1 MKPKLSDK
9 EVVQKIARDEGL
21 NHTNEFY
28 REEAK
33 RIYKREPSPSTVV
46 KRIGPLSVRLRHNEK
61 DLIRKGKIF
70 LSQMSNSS
78 GLAQYIIVK
87 ASAS

>member
-1 MKPKLSDK
+1 MRQRLSDK
-9 EVVQKIARDEGL
+9 EIIQKIAGDKGL

-33 RIYKREPSPSTVV
+33 RLYKREPSPSTVV
-46 KRIGPLSVRLRHNEK
+46 KSIGPLSVRLRHNEK

-70 LSQMSNSS
+70 LSQMSNSC
-78 GLAQYIIVK
+78 GLAQYIIAK
-87 ASAS
+87 ASAN